1 MNLRNRMILTI
12 FFPVMAILVVLSG
25 VAYWQASTMLR
36 EEIKLEMEAMAAH
49 RSAEVNT
56 LVVGKMDQMQALVNT
71 WSVALP
77 NDNEL
82 RGVLTQLTKNTPGV
96 QDVFVAFPD
105 KRFIDGTGWIPPA
118 DYDPTGRGWYT
129 EAANSQKVVMS
140 KVYMDAITKKPIVS
154 LSMAIRQQG
163 KVAAVVGMDLSL
175 QQIND
180 AVLGIKIR
188 DTGYA
193 YLLNQEGYFVAHKTL
208 KLEDNI
214 MQIENG
220 SLATGGKV
228 FLSGKPSFSEYVFL
242 GVERFLASMP
252 VGDSGW
258 VIVLG
263 VPKDEVFANVNRLAM
278 TMIGIG
284 LLSLVLLLAMVF
296 FIARSVAN
304 PVAEVAAAAKQVAEG
319 DLRMTLEPTDR
330 KDEIGI
336 LHSSF
341 EAMTKGLRQMVGQT
355 LQSAEQLAASS
366 EELTASAGQSA
377 EAAQHVAQSAVAIT
391 EGAGRQSAAVTEA
404 AKVVESMSRKMEEVA
419 SVASAVAA
427 AANETTKTTV
437 EGQKGLASA
446 IESMQAI
453 GTGAEQVGGAIQALD
468 ASSQRISEMVA
479 MITAIAGQ
487 TNLLALNAAI
497 EAARAGEHGR
507 GFAVVADEVR
517 KLAEQSE
524 TAAREITNLIAENN
538 GNIRQTV
545 DVMGVQK
552 TRVGE
557 GVDRVNEAG
566 RQFAEIARLVEDLS
580 KKIMGITTVA
590 EAVVAD
596 SRNTVRSVE
605 EVKTISVTVAGEA
618 ESVSAATEE
627 QAASMQEIASASQ
640 TLAHLAQD
648 LQALVGKFRM

>member
-1 MNLRNRMILTI
+1 M
-12 FFPVMAILVVLSG
+12 
-25 VAYWQASTMLR
+25 
-36 EEIKLEMEAMAAH
+36 
-49 RSAEVNT
+49 
-56 LVVGKMDQMQALVNT
+56 
-71 WSVALP
+71 
-77 NDNEL
+77 
-82 RGVLTQLTKNTPGV
+82 
-96 QDVFVAFPD
+96 
-105 KRFIDGTGWIPPA
+105 
-118 DYDPTGRGWYT
+118 
-129 EAANSQKVVMS
+129 
-140 KVYMDAITKKPIVS
+140 
-154 LSMAIRQQG
+154 
-163 KVAAVVGMDLSL
+163 
-175 QQIND
+175 
-180 AVLGIKIR
+180 
-188 DTGYA
+188 
-193 YLLNQEGYFVAHKTL
+193 
-208 KLEDNI
+208 
-214 MQIENG
+214 
-220 SLATGGKV
+220 
-228 FLSGKPSFSEYVFL
+228 
-242 GVERFLASMP
+242 
-252 VGDSGW
+252 
-258 VIVLG
+258 
-263 VPKDEVFANVNRLAM
+263 
-278 TMIGIG
+278 
-284 LLSLVLLLAMVF
+284 
-296 FIARSVAN
+296 
-304 PVAEVAAAAKQVAEG
+304 
-319 DLRMTLEPTDR
+319 
-330 KDEIGI
+330 
-336 LHSSF
+336 
-341 EAMTKGLRQMVGQT
+341 
-355 LQSAEQLAASS
+355 
-366 EELTASAGQSA
+366 
-377 EAAQHVAQSAVAIT
+377 AQSAVAIT

-404 AKVVESMSRKMEEVA
+404 AKVVESMSQKMEEVA

-453 GTGAEQVGGAIQALD
+453 GAGAEQVGGAIQALD
-468 ASSQRISEMVA
+468 ASSQHISEMVA

-580 KKIMGITTVA
+580 KKIMGITKVA

>member
-220 SLATGGKV
+220 SLAAGGKV
-228 FLSGKPSFSEYVFL
+228 FLSGKASFSEYVFL

-252 VGDSGW
+252 VGDCGW

-605 EVKTISVTVAGEA
+605 EVKTISVTVVGEA

>member
-25 VAYWQASTMLR
+25 FAYWQASTMLR

-77 NDNEL
+77 NENEL

-105 KRFIDGTGWIPPA
+105 KRFIDGTGWVPPA

-154 LSMAIRQQG
+154 LSMAVRQQG
-163 KVAAVVGMDLSL
+163 KLAAVVGMDLSL

-220 SLATGGKV
+220 SLAAGGKV

-263 VPKDEVFANVNRLAM
+263 VPKDEVFANVSRLAM

-284 LLSLVLLLAMVF
+284 VLSLVLLLAIVF

-319 DLRMTLEPTDR
+319 DLHMTLEPTDR

-391 EGAGRQSAAVTEA
+391 DGAGRQSLAVTEA

-419 SVASAVAA
+419 SVAGAVAA

-437 EGQKGLASA
+437 EGQKGLVSA

-453 GTGAEQVGGAIQALD
+453 GTGAEQVGVAIQALD

-524 TAAREITNLIAENN
+524 TAAREITTLIAENN
-538 GNIRQTV
+538 CNIRQTV

-552 TRVGE
+552 TSVGE
-557 GVDRVNEAG
+557 GVGRVNEAG
-566 RQFAEIARLVEDLS
+566 RQFVEIARLVEDLS
-580 KKIMGITTVA
+580 KKIMGIATVA

-605 EVKTISVTVAGEA
+605 EVKTISVTVVGEA
-618 ESVSAATEE
+618 ESVSAATEQ

>member
-25 VAYWQASTMLR
+25 FAYWQASTMLR

-56 LVVGKMDQMQALVNT
+56 LIVGKMEQMQALVNT

-77 NDNEL
+77 NENEL

-105 KRFIDGTGWIPPA
+105 KRFIDGTGWVPPA

-154 LSMAIRQQG
+154 LSMAVRQQG
-163 KVAAVVGMDLSL
+163 KLAAVVGMDLSL

-220 SLATGGKV
+220 SLAAGGKV

-263 VPKDEVFANVNRLAM
+263 VPKDEVFANVSRLAM

-284 LLSLVLLLAMVF
+284 VLSLVLLLAIVF

-319 DLRMTLEPTDR
+319 DLHMTLEPTDR

-391 EGAGRQSAAVTEA
+391 DGAGRQSLAVTEA

-419 SVASAVAA
+419 SVAGAVAA

-453 GTGAEQVGGAIQALD
+453 GTGAEQVGVAIQALD

-524 TAAREITNLIAENN
+524 TAAREITTLIAENN

-557 GVDRVNEAG
+557 GVGRVNEAG
-566 RQFAEIARLVEDLS
+566 RQFVEIARLVEDLS
-580 KKIMGITTVA
+580 KKIMGIATVA

-605 EVKTISVTVAGEA
+605 EVKTISVTVVGEA
-618 ESVSAATEE
+618 ESVSAATEQ

>member
-82 RGVLTQLTKNTPGV
+82 RGVLTQLTKNTSGV

-220 SLATGGKV
+220 SLAAGGKV
-228 FLSGKPSFSEYVFL
+228 FLSGKASFSEYVFL

-453 GTGAEQVGGAIQALD
+453 GIGAEQVGGAIQALD

-605 EVKTISVTVAGEA
+605 EVKTISVTVVGEA

>member
-25 VAYWQASTMLR
+25 FAYWQASTMLR

-56 LVVGKMDQMQALVNT
+56 LIVGKMEQMQALVNT

-77 NDNEL
+77 NENEL

-105 KRFIDGTGWIPPA
+105 KRFIDGTGWVPPA

-154 LSMAIRQQG
+154 LSMAVRQQG

-180 AVLGIKIR
+180 VVLGIKIR

-220 SLATGGKV
+220 SLAAGGKV
-228 FLSGKPSFSEYVFL
+228 FLSGKASFSEYVFG

-278 TMIGIG
+278 TMLGIG
-284 LLSLVLLLAMVF
+284 VLSLVLLLAIVF

-319 DLRMTLEPTDR
+319 DLHMTLEPTDR

-391 EGAGRQSAAVTEA
+391 DGAGRQSLAVTEA

-419 SVASAVAA
+419 SVAGAVAA

-453 GTGAEQVGGAIQALD
+453 GTGAEQVGVAIQALD

-524 TAAREITNLIAENN
+524 TAAREITTLIAENN

-557 GVDRVNEAG
+557 GVGRVNEAG
-566 RQFAEIARLVEDLS
+566 RQFVEIARLVEDLS
-580 KKIMGITTVA
+580 KKIMGIATVA

-605 EVKTISVTVAGEA
+605 EVKTISVTVVGEA
-618 ESVSAATEE
+618 ESVSAATEQ

>member
-1 MNLRNRMILTI
+1 MNLRNRMILSI
-12 FFPVMAILVVLSG
+12 FLPAMAILLLLSG
-25 VAYWQASTMLR
+25 IAYWQASVMLQ
-36 EEIKLEMEAMAAH
+36 EEIKLEMEALTEH
-49 RSAEVNT
+49 HSAEVNT
-56 LVVGKMDQMQALVNT
+56 LIAGKMEQMNALVNT

-82 RGVLTQLTKNTPGV
+82 RGILTQLTKNTPGV
-96 QDVFVAFPD
+96 QDVFVAFPN
-105 KRFIDGTGWIPPA
+105 KRFIDGTGWVPPA

-129 EAANSQKVVMS
+129 EAVNSQKVMMS
-140 KVYMDAITKKPIVS
+140 KVYMDSITKKPIVS
-154 LSMAIRQQG
+154 LSMAVRQQG
-163 KVAAVVGMDLSL
+163 KVVAVVGMDLSL
-175 QQIND
+175 QQISD
-180 AVLGIKIR
+180 LVLGIKIR
-188 DTGYA
+188 DTGNA
-193 YLLNQEGYFVAHKTL
+193 YLLNQEGNFVAHKSL
-208 KLEDNI
+208 KLEENI
-214 MQIENG
+214 LQIENG
-220 SLATGGKV
+220 RLAEAGKV
-228 FLSGKPSFSEYVFL
+228 FLSGKPSFSEFAFGGIDKFY
-242 GVERFLASMP
+242 ASEP

-258 VIVLG
+258 VLVLG
-263 VPKDEVFANVNRLAM
+263 VPKTEVFSSVSRLAM
-278 TMIGIG
+278 TMIGIC
-284 LLSLVLLLAMVF
+284 LLSLVILLGMVF
-296 FIARSVAN
+296 VIARSVAN

-319 DLRMTLEPTDR
+319 DLHMTLEPTER

-341 EAMTKGLRQMVGQT
+341 AAMTKGLRQMVGQT

-391 EGAGRQSAAVTEA
+391 DGAGRQSIAVTEA
-404 AKVVESMSRKMEEVA
+404 AKVVESMTRKMEEVA
-419 SVASAVAA
+419 SVAGAVAA

-453 GTGAEQVGGAIQALD
+453 GTGAEQVGGAIQALH

-524 TAAREITNLIAENN
+524 TAAREITTLIAENN

-566 RQFAEIARLVEDLS
+566 RQFAEIARLVEELS
-580 KKIMGITTVA
+580 KKIMGITAVA

-605 EVKTISVTVAGEA
+605 EVKSISVTVVGEA
-618 ESVSAATEE
+618 ESVSAATEQ